1 MVEYGQI
8 QGMEGMGMRR
18 SGCLVVLIALLAGC
32 GQAGPLPSAVPPT
45 RTAPPVATDTPLLSS
60 PTPLPAPTA
69 TAVPTGPPPTPR
81 PVSWWDGAVFY
92 EVFVRSFYDSGG
104 DGIGDLP
111 GLIDKLDYLNDGDP
125 ATEDDLGV
133 TGLWLMPVFASP
145 SYHGYDVTDYDIVN
159 PEYGTNDDFRRLMAE
174 AHRRGIRV
182 IIDLVLNHTS
192 DQHPWFV
199 DSASGPNAKYRDWY
213 IWSET
218 DPGYFGP
225 WGEPVWH
232 EKNGAYYYGIFG
244 SGMPD
249 LNLENPDVTAALY
262 DVARFWLEEMGA
274 DGFRLDAARHLI
286 EEGRVQSNTPETH
299 AWLHDFYLFSK
310 GVSPEA
316 LTVGEIMDV
325 SDAIATYVGSDV
337 DLAFEF
343 SLADSLLISVDEGR
357 VTPVE
362 SAMKE
367 VQRLYPAEGYA
378 TFLTNHDQNRV
389 MDRLSRE
396 AGKAELAATLLLTL
410 PGVPFVYYGEEIG
423 MTGSKPD
430 ELIRTPMQW
439 TAGAQAG
446 FTAGTPWKPVNPGY
460 EETNVEVE
468 AADPGSLLNR
478 YRALIAL
485 RSAHPALRRG
495 GYTPVPGVGATVYA
509 FLRSTPDEQVLIVAN
524 LGAKPATDYAL
535 SLAQSPLSPGS
546 HAAADLLSGA
556 PAAPLSVGPEGAF
569 DGYQPQAELPA
580 RTVLFLGLAAGE
592 E

>member
-1 MVEYGQI
+1 MKRIGW
-8 QGMEGMGMRR
+8 
-18 SGCLVVLIALLAGC
+18 LVVLIALLAGC
-32 GQAGPLPSAVPPT
+32 GQIGPPPSAVPPT
-45 RTAPPVATDTPLLSS
+45 PTA
-60 PTPLPAPTA
+60 LPAATGASLSPGSTA
-69 TAVPTGPPPTPR
+69 LLAPAASPVPTSPPPTSR
-81 PVSWWDGAVFY
+81 PLSWWDGAVFY
-92 EVFVRSFYDSGG
+92 EVFVRSFYDSNG
-104 DGIGDLP
+104 DGIGDLT

-125 ATEDDLGV
+125 ATDGDLGV

-145 SYHGYDVTDYDIVN
+145 SYHGYDVTNYDIVN
-159 PEYGTNDDFRRLMAE
+159 PDYGTNGDFQRLMEE
-174 AHRRGIRV
+174 AHRRGMRV

-199 DSASGPNAKYRDWY
+199 DSASGPGARHRDWY

-249 LNLENPDVTAALY
+249 LNLENPEVTTALY

-286 EEGRVQSNTPETH
+286 EEGRVQANTPETH
-299 AWLHDFYLFSK
+299 AWLRDFYGFTKS
-310 GVSPEA
+310 VNPEA
-316 LTVGEIMDV
+316 LAVGEIMDV

-343 SLADSLLISVDEGR
+343 SLANSLLISVDEGR
-357 VTPVE
+357 VTPIE

-367 VQRLYPAEGYA
+367 VQRLYPAGGYA

-389 MDRLSRE
+389 MDRLTRDAS
-396 AGKAELAATLLLTL
+396 KAELAATLLLTL

-439 TAGAQAG
+439 TPGEQSG
-446 FTAGTPWKPVNPGY
+446 FTTGTPWEPVNPGY

-468 AADPGSLLNR
+468 AADPGSLLTR
-478 YRALIAL
+478 YRARLAL
-485 RSAHPALRRG
+485 RSAHPALRSG
-495 GYTPVPGVGATVYA
+495 EYTLVPSVGTAVYA
-509 FLRSTPDEQVLIVAN
+509 FLRSTPGEQVLIVAN
-524 LGAKPATDYAL
+524 LGDETATDYAL
-535 SLAQSPLSPGS
+535 SLAQSPLLPGS
-546 HAAADLLSGA
+546 YTVADLLSGS
-556 PAAPLSVGPEGAF
+556 PAASLSVGPEGDF
-569 DGYQPQAELPA
+569 EGYQPQAELPA
-580 RTVLFLGLAAGE
+580 RTALILILAPAE